1 MSLNIFRILVLLEIN
16 ALLLLNNIYNDTLE
30 VLPRLSDIN
39 LTKLLHSI
47 QKLTTFN
54 INFYYLIVL

>member
-1 MSLNIFRILVLLEIN
+1 MSLNIFRILVLLEIY